1 MNAIRFSALRRAL
14 LLCAATLALGAAG
27 RVSYRELHDLEKSFD
42 QRIVSYS
49 ADQPMDLIGFTRGV
63 YIEDYG
69 PVFTTEVNL
78 VMSAGLTPFR
88 AKVTTEEI
96 TRLRQKKLDRVPELK
111 RLMRDMM
118 VTTGTRLKQV
128 PLTQQVVVGV
138 SLFYH
143 SYEDTKGLP
152 AQIVMQAP
160 RKTLVEFES
169 GKMSVEALA
178 GAIQVQEF

>member
-1 MNAIRFSALRRAL
+1 MISTLRRAFI
-14 LLCAATLALGAAG
+14 LCAATLALGAAS

-42 QRIVSYS
+42 QRIVNFN

-78 VMSAGLTPFR
+78 VMGAGLTPFR
-88 AKVTTEEI
+88 PRVTSEE
-96 TRLRQKKLDRVPELK
+96 TARLRQKKLDRVPELK

-118 VTTGTRLKQV
+118 VSSGTRLKQV

-143 SYEDTKGLP
+143 SFEDTKGLP

-160 RKTLVEFES
+160 RKTLVEFEA
-169 GKMSVEALA
+169 GKMSADALA
-178 GAIQVQEF
+178 SAIQVQEF

>member
-1 MNAIRFSALRRAL
+1 MKSVFRRTL
-14 LLCAATLALGAAG
+14 LLCAATFALGAAS

-42 QRIVSYS
+42 QRISNYNLD
-49 ADQPMDLIGFTRGV
+49 APMDLIGFTRGV

-69 PVFTTEVNL
+69 AVFTTEVNL
-78 VMSAGLTPFR
+78 VVSAGLTPFR
-88 AKVTTEEI
+88 PKVTPEEL

-118 VTTGTRLKQV
+118 VSTGTRLKQV
-128 PLTQQVVVGV
+128 PPAQQVVVGV

-143 SYEDTKGLP
+143 SFEDTKGLP

-160 RKTLVEFES
+160 RKTLVDFEA
-169 GKMSVEALA
+169 GKMSADALDS
-178 GAIQVQEF
+178 AIQVQEF

>member
-1 MNAIRFSALRRAL
+1 MKSAIRRAV
-14 LLCAATLALGAAG
+14 LLCAATLVVGAAS
-27 RVSYRELHDLEKSFD
+27 RVSYRELHDLGKSFD
-42 QRIVSYS
+42 QRIAGYN

-69 PVFTTEVNL
+69 PVFTAEVNL

-88 AKVTTEEI
+88 QKVSPEE
-96 TRLRQKKLDRVPELK
+96 TARLRQKKLDRVPELR

-143 SYEDTKGLP
+143 SFEDTKGLP

-169 GKMSVEALA
+169 GKISAEALA
-178 GAIQVQEF
+178 SAIQVQEF